1 MSLEYICLGTVGS
14 YYCCHCYI
22 FIKTLINEHFDY
34 LKNENMTTQMEVE
47 HLLQENRISIHENN
61 VISLP
66 EANIQTQKMEL
77 SITDK
82 MRQSRYRPSQSFIS
96 MNESNMLDVLYE

>member
-1 MSLEYICLGTVGS
+1 MSFEYICLGVVGS

-22 FIKTLINEHFDY
+22 FIKTFIDEHFDY
-34 LKNENMTTQMEVE
+34 LKKENTTIQIEAE
-47 HLLQENRISIHENN
+47 YLLHETRISIHENN

-66 EANIQTQKMEL
+66 DANIQTQQMEL

-82 MRQSRYRPSQSFIS
+82 MRQSRYRPSRSFIS

>member
-1 MSLEYICLGTVGS
+1 MSFEYICLGVVGS

-22 FIKTLINEHFDY
+22 FIKTFIDEHFDY
-34 LKNENMTTQMEVE
+34 LKKENTTIQIEAE
-47 HLLQENRISIHENN
+47 HLL
-61 VISLP
+61 SLP
-66 EANIQTQKMEL
+66 DANIQTQQMEL